1 MDKLKAPGKPFDISK
16 RAVWEAWEKVKANK
30 GAPGVDEVTVAEFE
44 SDLKNNLYKIWN
56 RLSSGT
62 YFPPPVR
69 AVEIPKPHGEGTR
82 ILGVP
87 AVGDRVAQTVVA
99 GVIEAR
105 AEPVFHPDSYGYR
118 PGRSA
123 LDAVAACR
131 QRCWENDWVID
142 LDIRK
147 FFDTVP
153 WELAVKAIQAVTD
166 LPWVVL
172 YVRRWLAA
180 PLALPD
186 GTLQQRDRGTP
197 QGSAVSPVIANLF
210 LHYAFD
216 MWMAREFPGVPFER
230 YVDDAVIHCATE
242 CQARQVLAALQE
254 RMTEVGLALHPDK
267 TRIVCVPGRQ
277 AARLARAHVVHVPG
291 VRVPGPQSP
300 DEERT
305 SHDRLRPGDQQ
316 GRHEQDQLDSA
327 VLAAAHTI
335 RSLRSGPRTADQPGR
350 AGLDE
355 LLRCLLPVGTVSP
368 PSAHQRLPGALAPQ
382 ETQTAAGTT
391 QGTGRMEQGGAAK
404 AAVLRALGLGHLD
417 PRRLVT
423 RTTRAV

>member
-1 MDKLKAPGKPFDISK
+1 MDELKAPGKPFDISK
-16 RAVWEAWEKVKANK
+16 QAVWEAWEKVKANK
-30 GAPGVDEVTVAEFE
+30 GAPGVDAVSAAEFE

-69 AVEIPKPHGEGTR
+69 AVEIPKPHGGGTR

-87 AVGDRVAQTVVA
+87 TVADRVAQTVVA

-105 AEPVFHPDSYGYR
+105 AEQVFHPDSYGYR

-131 QRCWENDWVID
+131 QRCWENNWVID

-147 FFDTVP
+147 FFDTMP
-153 WELAVKAIQAVTD
+153 WDLAVKAIQAVTD

-186 GTLQQRDRGTP
+186 GTLQQRNRGTP

-216 MWMAREFPGVPFER
+216 RWMTRTFPGIAFER

-242 CQARQVLAALQE
+242 QQARQVLAALQE
-254 RMTEVGLALHPDK
+254 RMSETGLALHPDK
-267 TRIVCVPGRQ
+267 TRIVCVPR
-277 AARLARAHVVHVPG
+277 ARRERLACR
-291 VRVPGPQSP
+291 
-300 DEERT
+300 
-305 SHDRLRPGDQQ
+305 
-316 GRHEQDQLDSA
+316 
-327 VLAAAHTI
+327 
-335 RSLRSGPRTADQPGR
+335 
-350 AGLDE
+350 
-355 LLRCLLPVGTVSP
+355 
-368 PSAHQRLPGALAPQ
+368 
-382 ETQTAAGTT
+382 
-391 QGTGRMEQGGAAK
+391 
-404 AAVLRALGLGHLD
+404 
-417 PRRLVT
+417 
-423 RTTRAV
+423 